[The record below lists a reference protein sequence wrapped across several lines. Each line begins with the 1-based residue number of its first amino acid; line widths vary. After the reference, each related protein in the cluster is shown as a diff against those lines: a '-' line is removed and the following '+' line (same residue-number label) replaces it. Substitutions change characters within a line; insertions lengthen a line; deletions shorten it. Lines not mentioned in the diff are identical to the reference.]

1 MEPPYIYTDPNS
13 VIPGNQSYLSIFQNI
28 GVTLYAVHCNLLLG
42 SDQYIYI
49 SGRIKNIINTPLQ
62 YTYGTPASGYVLTSD
77 ANGNALWQVP
87 ATHGTVTSFSSGNL
101 SPLFTTSVANATT
114 TPSLSF
120 ALVSQSKNLIYAS
133 PDGSSGNPTFRSLVA
148 ADIPSLPYAPSALT
162 NTYIFVGNAS
172 NVATG
177 VAMSGD
183 TTIANTGGVTIGN
196 NKVSYAKMQ
205 QASTVTL
212 LGNPTG
218 GTANISEI
226 TLGSGLSFS
235 GTTLVSTGT
244 GGTVTSFSAGNLSPL
259 FTTSVATATT
269 TPALTF
275 ALTTQTS
282 YTILGNNTGS
292 TAAPTFFAPTL
303 ASALFANQ
311 GTTTTV
317 LHGNASGNPSWAA
330 VTLTTD
336 VTGTLPVGNGGTA
349 NTTFTA
355 YSVICAGTTA
365 TGAFQNV
372 SGLGT
377 SGYVLTSNGAGAL
390 PTWQAASSGSYTAGT
405 GLTLTGTV
413 FSLTNPVALNLGGTN
428 ASLTAS
434 NGGIVYS
441 TASALAILA
450 QTSTVGAFLIS
461 NNNSAPEW
469 SVGGANA
476 LTSTLTYA
484 VSTLSVTAVQ
494 NSVQAFIQANGG
506 NFSNSSALIQAK
518 NGYLPCTINMFAPG
532 SGSTPVILFAGGG
545 VNLIL
550 GVSNSQSTISS
561 STYGMAMDVSGRTI
575 FGAGVT
581 SPTTTSYLSVK
592 AGTTTIAPFQLIS
605 GTNLTTASAGAFE
618 YDGTNIFITATTGK
632 GRQALLSGHT
642 IFAPVTTGTVAL
654 VNNEVNIVNPAGA
667 IAAATI
673 NFPSS
678 PKDNDTV
685 IIKFTQA
692 ITTITWGNGTL
703 VGGATTYA
711 AGTSVRFVYDAAT
724 TYWY

>member
-120 ALVSQSKNLIYAS
+120 ALVSQSQNLIYAS

-148 ADIPSLPYAPSALT
+148 TDIPSLPYAPSALT

-355 YSVICAGTTA
+355 YSVICAGTTSA
-365 TGAFQNV
+365 GALQNV
-372 SGLGT
+372 SGLGS
-377 SGYVLTSNGAGAL
+377 SGQVLTSNGTGAL
-390 PTWQAASSGSYTAGT
+390 PTWQAAAAGGVTSVGLADNSGTWTVGSTPITSSGTI
-405 GLTLTGTV
+405 TLTNTAVQTLIDGATITWTITSGVTATV
-413 FSLTNPVALNLGGTN
+413 TLAGNRTLAISGAI
-428 ASLTAS
+428 
-434 NGGIVYS
+434 NGGIY
-441 TASALAILA
+441 T
-450 QTSTVGAFLIS
+450 LI
-461 NNNSAPEW
+461 
-469 SVGGANA
+469 VK
-476 LTSTLTYA
+476 
-484 VSTLSVTAVQ
+484 Q
-494 NSVQAFIQANGG
+494 D
-506 NFSNSSALIQAK
+506 
-518 NGYLPCTINMFAPG
+518 G
-532 SGSTPVILFAGGG
+532 SGSHTLAMPSGSKVVGAGGG
-545 VNLIL
+545 VVTLSTAPNAVDVITFFYD
-550 GVSNSQSTISS
+550 GSNYWI
-561 STYGMAMDVSGRTI
+561 TYG
-575 FGAGVT
+575 T
-581 SPTTTSYLSVK
+581 S
-592 AGTTTIAPFQLIS
+592 
-605 GTNLTTASAGAFE
+605 
-618 YDGTNIFITATTGK
+618 
-632 GRQALLSGHT
+632 
-642 IFAPVTTGTVAL
+642 
-654 VNNEVNIVNPAGA
+654 
-667 IAAATI
+667 
-673 NFPSS
+673 
-678 PKDNDTV
+678 
-685 IIKFTQA
+685 FT
-692 ITTITWGNGTL
+692 
-703 VGGATTYA
+703 
-711 AGTSVRFVYDAAT
+711 
-724 TYWY
+724 